1 MYDERH
7 GDCIREFVA
16 TTFRHTHTLSLSGST
31 LSSNI
36 LDGATPSIALGA
48 ELTCFIIILIGMV
61 MRRTA
66 RASPLAMA
74 FFEDMNCEDTLLVRR
89 EAA

>member
-16 TTFRHTHTLSLSGST
+16 TTIRHTHSLSGST

-66 RASPLAMA
+66 RAYPLAMA

>member
-16 TTFRHTHTLSLSGST
+16 TTIRHTHTLSGST
-31 LSSNI
+31 LSSSI
-36 LDGATPSIALGA
+36 LDGVTPSIALGA

-66 RASPLAMA
+66 RAYPLAMA

>member
-1 MYDERH
+1 MNGMGTVYGSSWQRPL
-7 GDCIREFVA
+7 G
-16 TTFRHTHTLSLSGST
+16 THSLSGST

-36 LDGATPSIALGA
+36 LDGANPSIALGA

-61 MRRTA
+61 MSRTA
-66 RASPLAMA
+66 RAYPLAMA